1 MTVVHPAGASK
12 REIEV
17 LVMLGARLSNADI
30 AGRLHI
36 SVRTVEHHV
45 SALLR
50 KFGVADRRAL
60 AELAVQAQAGAP
72 VPRRLPGLPP
82 ALTTFIGRS
91 AEREHLMETLR
102 GARLVTLV
110 GPGGMGK
117 TRLAGQ
123 IAGAAGP
130 SFPSGGAF
138 VDLVPARGGYVA
150 QAVATALGVSERP
163 QQSLE
168 DAVVERLGESRSL
181 LVLDNCE
188 HVIDVV
194 APFAERV
201 LAACPGTRILATSR
215 ERLGVRG
222 ERAVPLGPL
231 PLASDAERLFIDR
244 ATAADPG
251 FEADPVLIAKLCAQL
266 DGMPLA
272 IELAAARS
280 ATLGE
285 DGLMAALDDQL
296 RLVAGGRGAD
306 ERHRSLRAVIGWSH
320 DLLDDEEQALFR
332 RLAVFAGAFNL
343 TAAAAAVSPAGS
355 TRGAVADV
363 LGRLADK
370 SLVSVH
376 RRVGAARWRLLQTVR
391 AFAIERLDISGERPE
406 IQDRHLRWAADV
418 ATELETRLDGD
429 EWYEEFDG
437 VADDLRAALAVAPE
451 GPGELPHR
459 LAQALAH
466 LAYTRRFLMESLGH
480 YRTSAER
487 APAPGEAAADL
498 YAASAVSHAIGDDG
512 QRPFDLLLAA
522 AQRAR
527 AAGDRGATAT
537 ALAQAVTTARR
548 HPAGFTAEVPYER
561 LRDLLDEAA
570 SAADGSNDAVV
581 AARLAEAAAWA
592 ATSDRYEADPALAEA
607 AVAAARATGDPVLIS
622 AALDAMATADIVA
635 GRGADVRR
643 IMDERLT
650 LLPAMSRHDPNAAP
664 EIVDTYRMAHLAA
677 LGVGDLPA
685 ALSIGQRTMDDDL
698 AGSSYHSAALLIT
711 PLVLSGRF
719 DEALRMA
726 GTAWEGWRR
735 AGRPRTGTMS
745 PPMAAVALV
754 HGLRGDDD
762 AYALWRSRAIE
773 VIGELPPHSTFVSMV
788 DARLAVH
795 AGRVEDAAALVRLT
809 FNGTRSWSPPY
820 SRAAGAELAVVAGL
834 PDAPELLSAAE
845 RQESAWAA
853 ACTARARGRLDG
865 DTAALTA
872 AVAGWE
878 HIGARFERASTLLLL
893 PDRAAEGRREL
904 GALGVELP
912 AQRV

>member
-1 MTVVHPAGASK
+1 MAVTHPAGASK

-36 SVRTVEHHV
+36 SVRTVENHV
-45 SALLR
+45 SSLLR
-50 KFGVADRRAL
+50 KYGVADRRAL
-60 AELAVQAQAGAP
+60 GELAVQVQAGAP
-72 VPRRLPGLPP
+72 VPGRLTGLPS
-82 ALTTFIGRS
+82 ALTTFVGRS

-102 GARLVTLV
+102 GARLVTVV

-130 SFPSGGAF
+130 SFPGGGAF

-201 LAACPGTRILATSR
+201 LAACPRTHILATSR

-231 PLASDAERLFIDR
+231 PLESDAERLFIDR

-251 FEADPVLIAKLCAQL
+251 FGADPVVVAKLCARL

-285 DGLMAALDDQL
+285 NGLLAALDDQL
-296 RLVAGGRGAD
+296 RLVAGGRGVD
-306 ERHRSLRAVIGWSH
+306 SRHRSLRAVIGWSH
-320 DLLDDEEQALFR
+320 DLLDGEEQALFR
-332 RLAVFAGAFNL
+332 RLAVFAGAFDL
-343 TAAAAAVSPAGS
+343 AAVAGVSPAGS
-355 TRGAVADV
+355 SRGAVADV

-376 RRVGAARWRLLQTVR
+376 RRGGTARWRLLQTVR
-391 AFAIERLDISGERPE
+391 AFAIEQLDVSGERPK

-418 ATELETRLDGD
+418 ATELETRLDGN

-459 LAQALAH
+459 LARALAH
-466 LAYTRRFLMESLGH
+466 LAYSRRFLMESLGH
-480 YRTSAER
+480 YRTAAEQ

-498 YAASAVSHAIGDDG
+498 YAASAVTHAIGDG
-512 QRPFDLLLAA
+512 QRSFDLLLAS
-522 AQRAR
+522 AQRGR
-527 AAGDRGATAT
+527 AAGDRRATAI
-537 ALAQAVTTARR
+537 ALSQAVTAARR
-548 HPAGFTAEVPYER
+548 LSSTAVPHVR
-561 LRDLLDEAA
+561 LRGLLDEAA
-570 SAADGSNDAVV
+570 SAAGGSSDTVV
-581 AARLAEAAAWA
+581 VARLAEAAAWA
-592 ATSDRYEADPALAEA
+592 ATSDRYEADPALAEI
-607 AVAAARATGDPVLIS
+607 AVKAARATGDPVLIS
-622 AALDAMATADIVA
+622 AALDVVATADLVA
-635 GRGADVRR
+635 GRPAEVRR
-643 IMDERLT
+643 VTDERLS
-650 LLPAMSRHDPNAAP
+650 LLRAMSRHDPHAGP

-685 ALSIGQRTMDDDL
+685 ALSIGGRTMDDDL
-698 AGSSYHSAALLIT
+698 AGNSYQSAALLIT

-726 GTAWEGWRR
+726 GTAWDGWLR
-735 AGRPRTGTMS
+735 AGRPLIRSMM

-754 HGLRGDDD
+754 HGLRGNGEGH
-762 AYALWRSRAIE
+762 ALWRSRAIE
-773 VIGELPPHSTFVSMV
+773 VIGELPPHSTFVTMV
-788 DARLAVH
+788 DARLALH
-795 AGRVEDAAALVRLT
+795 AGRVEDAAALVRQT
-809 FNGTRSWSPPY
+809 YNSIRSWSPPY
-820 SRAAGAELAVVAGL
+820 SQAVGAELAVVAKL
-834 PDAPELLSAAE
+834 PDAPDLLSAAE
-845 RQESAWAA
+845 RHESAWAA
-853 ACTARARGRLDG
+853 ACTARARGRLYG

-893 PDRAAEGRREL
+893 PDRAAEGRRDL
-904 GALGVELP
+904 DALGVEVP

>member
-1 MTVVHPAGASK
+1 MTVVYPAGASK

-50 KFGVADRRAL
+50 KFGVADRSAL

-72 VPRRLPGLPP
+72 VPRRLAGLPP

-102 GARLVTLV
+102 GTRLVTVV

-123 IAGAAGP
+123 VAAAAGP

-201 LAACPGTRILATSR
+201 LAACPGTHILATSR

-222 ERAVPLGPL
+222 ERTVPLGPL
-231 PLASDAERLFIDR
+231 PLESDAERLFIDR
-244 ATAADPG
+244 AADPG
-251 FEADPVLIAKLCAQL
+251 FAADPVVVAKLCARL

-285 DGLMAALDDQL
+285 NGLLAALDDQL
-296 RLVAGGRGAD
+296 RLVAGGRGVD

-332 RLAVFAGAFNL
+332 RLAVFAGAFDL
-343 TAAAAAVSPAGS
+343 TAVAEVSPAGS

-376 RRVGAARWRLLQTVR
+376 RRGGAARWRLLQTVR
-391 AFAIERLDISGERPE
+391 AFAIEQLDVSGERPE

-480 YRTSAER
+480 YRTAAER

-498 YAASAVSHAIGDDG
+498 RAAAAVSHAIGDDG

-527 AAGDRGATAT
+527 VAGDRGATAI

-548 HPAGFTAEVPYER
+548 HPAGFAAEVPYER

-570 SAADGSNDAVV
+570 SAADGSSDAVV
-581 AARLAEAAAWA
+581 AARLTEAAAWA
-592 ATSDRYEADPALAEA
+592 ATADRYEADPALAEA

-622 AALDAMATADIVA
+622 AALDTVATANMVA
-635 GRGADVRR
+635 GRAADVRR
-643 IMDERLT
+643 IMDERLA

-677 LGVGDLPA
+677 LGGGDLPA

-698 AGSSYHSAALLIT
+698 AGSSYYSAALLIT
-711 PLVLSGRF
+711 PLVLRGRF

-754 HGLRGDDD
+754 HGLRGDDEGH
-762 AYALWRSRAIE
+762 ALWRSRAIE

-809 FNGTRSWSPPY
+809 FNGIRSWSPPY
-820 SRAAGAELAVVAGL
+820 SRAVGVELAVIAGL

-845 RQESAWAA
+845 RHENAWAA
-853 ACTARARGRLDG
+853 ACTARARGRLYG

-893 PDRAAEGRREL
+893 PDRAAEGRRDL
-904 GALGVELP
+904 DALGVEVA

>member
-1 MTVVHPAGASK
+1 MDVTHPAGASK

-36 SVRTVEHHV
+36 SVRTVENHV
-45 SALLR
+45 SSLLR
-50 KFGVADRRAL
+50 KYGVADRRAL
-60 AELAVQAQAGAP
+60 GELAVQVQAGAP
-72 VPRRLPGLPP
+72 VPGRLAGLPS

-102 GARLVTLV
+102 GARLVTVV

-123 IAGAAGP
+123 IAGAAGS

-138 VDLVPARGGYVA
+138 VDLVPARGGYIA
-150 QAVATALGVSERP
+150 QAVATVLGVSERP

-194 APFAERV
+194 APFVERV
-201 LAACPGTRILATSR
+201 LAACPATHILATSR

-231 PLASDAERLFIDR
+231 PLESDAERLFIDR

-251 FEADPVLIAKLCAQL
+251 FGADPVVVAKLCARL

-280 ATLGE
+280 AGLGE
-285 DGLMAALDDQL
+285 NGLLAALDDQL
-296 RLVAGGRGAD
+296 RLVAGGRGVD
-306 ERHRSLRAVIGWSH
+306 ERHRSLRAVIGWSY

-332 RLAVFAGAFNL
+332 RLAVFAGAFDL
-343 TAAAAAVSPAGS
+343 AAVAGVSSAGS
-355 TRGAVADV
+355 THGAIADV

-376 RRVGAARWRLLQTVR
+376 RRGGAVRWRLLQTVR
-391 AFAIERLDISGERPE
+391 AFAIEQLDVSGERPE

-480 YRTSAER
+480 YRTAAER

-527 AAGDRGATAT
+527 VAGDRGATAI

-548 HPAGFTAEVPYER
+548 HPAGFAAEVPYER

-570 SAADGSNDAVV
+570 SAADGSSDAVV

-592 ATSDRYEADPALAEA
+592 ATADRYEADLVLAEA

-622 AALDAMATADIVA
+622 AALDTVATADIVA
-635 GRGADVRR
+635 GRGGAVRQ

-698 AGSSYHSAALLIT
+698 AGSSYYSAALLIT

-754 HGLRGDDD
+754 HGLRGDDEG
-762 AYALWRSRAIE
+762 YALWRSRAIE

-795 AGRVEDAAALVRLT
+795 AGRAEDAAALVRLT
-809 FNGTRSWSPPY
+809 FNGIRSWSPPY
-820 SRAAGAELAVVAGL
+820 SRAVGAELAVVAGL

-845 RQESAWAA
+845 RHESAWAA
-853 ACTARARGRLDG
+853 ACTARARGRLHG

-893 PDRAAEGRREL
+893 PDRAAEGRRDL
-904 GALGVELP
+904 DALGVEVP

>member
-1 MTVVHPAGASK
+1 MTVAYPAGASK

-36 SVRTVEHHV
+36 SVRTVESHV

-50 KFGVADRRAL
+50 KYGVADRRAL
-60 AELAVQAQAGAP
+60 AEIAVQAQAGAP
-72 VPRRLPGLPP
+72 VPGRLAGLQP

-91 AEREHLMETLR
+91 AEHEHLMETLR
-102 GARLVTLV
+102 SARLVTVV
-110 GPGGMGK
+110 GPGGVGK

-123 IAGAAGP
+123 IAEAAGP

-150 QAVATALGVSERP
+150 QAVAAALGVSERP

-168 DAVVERLGESRSL
+168 DAVVERLGEGRSL

-201 LAACPGTRILATSR
+201 LAGCPGTRILATSR
-215 ERLGVRG
+215 ERLGVPG

-231 PLASDAERLFIDR
+231 PLESDAERLFIDR

-251 FEADPVLIAKLCAQL
+251 FAADPVVVAKLCTRL

-285 DGLMAALDDQL
+285 NGLLAALDDHL
-296 RLVAGGRGAD
+296 RLVAGGRGVD
-306 ERHRSLRAVIGWSH
+306 ERHRSLRAVIGWSY
-320 DLLDDEEQALFR
+320 DLLDDEERALFR
-332 RLAVFAGAFNL
+332 RLAAFAGAFDL
-343 TAAAAAVSPAGS
+343 DAVAAVSPAGS

-370 SLVSVH
+370 SLVTVH
-376 RRVGAARWRLLQTVR
+376 RRGGAARWRLLQTVR
-391 AFAIERLDISGERPE
+391 AFAAEQLDASGERPE
-406 IQDRHLRWAADV
+406 TQDRHLRWAADV

-429 EWYEEFDG
+429 EWYEEFDA
-437 VADDLRAALAVAPE
+437 VADDLRAALAAAPE
-451 GPGELPHR
+451 GPAELPHR
-459 LAQALAH
+459 LARALAH

-480 YRTSAER
+480 YRAAAEL

-498 YAASAVSHAIGDDG
+498 SAASAVSHAIGDDG

-522 AQRAR
+522 AERAR
-527 AAGDRGATAT
+527 AAGDHGATAI

-548 HPAGFTAEVPYER
+548 HPAGFATEVPYER

-570 SAADGSNDAVV
+570 SAADGSSDAVV

-607 AVAAARATGDPVLIS
+607 AAAAARATGDPVLTS
-622 AALDAMATADIVA
+622 AALDAVATAGIVA

-643 IMDERLT
+643 VMDERLA
-650 LLPAMSRHDPNAAP
+650 LLPAMPRHDPNAAP

-685 ALSIGQRTMDDDL
+685 ALSIGQQTMDDDL
-698 AGSSYHSAALLIT
+698 AGSSYYSAALLIT

-726 GTAWEGWRR
+726 GTAWDGWQR

-754 HGLRGDDD
+754 HGLRGDDEG
-762 AYALWRSRAIE
+762 YALWRSRAIE
-773 VIGELPPHSTFVSMV
+773 VIGELPAHSTFVTMV

-795 AGRVEDAAALVRLT
+795 AGRVEDAAALVRLA
-809 FNGTRSWSPPY
+809 FNGIRSWSPPY
-820 SRAAGAELAVVAGL
+820 SRAVGAELAVVAGL
-834 PDAPELLSAAE
+834 PDAPDLLSAAE
-845 RQESAWAA
+845 RHESAWAA
-853 ACTARARGRLDG
+853 ACTARARGRHYG
-865 DTAALTA
+865 DSAALTA

-878 HIGARFERASTLLLL
+878 RIGARFERASTLLLL

-904 GALGVELP
+904 AALGVEVP
-912 AQRV
+912 AQGV

>member
-1 MTVVHPAGASK
+1 MTVAYPVGASK

-36 SVRTVEHHV
+36 SVRTVESHV

-50 KFGVADRRAL
+50 KYGVADRRAL
-60 AELAVQAQAGAP
+60 AEIAVQAQAGAP
-72 VPRRLPGLPP
+72 VPGRLAGLQP
-82 ALTTFIGRS
+82 ALTAFIGRS
-91 AEREHLMETLR
+91 VEHEHLLETLR
-102 GARLVTLV
+102 DARLVTLV
-110 GPGGMGK
+110 GPGGVGK

-123 IAGAAGP
+123 LAEAAGP

-150 QAVATALGVSERP
+150 QAVAAALGVSERP

-168 DAVVERLGESRSL
+168 DAVVERLGEGRSL

-201 LAACPGTRILATSR
+201 LAGCPGTRILATSR
-215 ERLGVRG
+215 ERLGVPG

-231 PLASDAERLFIDR
+231 PLGSDAERLFVDR
-244 ATAADPG
+244 ATAADSG
-251 FEADPVLIAKLCAQL
+251 FAADPAVVADLCRRL

-285 DGLMAALDDQL
+285 DGLLAALDDHL
-296 RLVAGGRGAD
+296 RLVAGGRGVD

-320 DLLDDEEQALFR
+320 DLLDEEERVLFR
-332 RLAVFAGAFNL
+332 RLAAFAGAFDL
-343 TAAAAAVSPAGS
+343 DAVVAVSPVGS

-370 SLVSVH
+370 SLVTVH
-376 RRVGAARWRLLQTVR
+376 RREGTARWRLLQTVR
-391 AFAIERLDISGERPE
+391 AFATEQLDGSGERPE
-406 IQDRHLRWAADV
+406 IQDRHLRWATDV
-418 ATELETRLDGD
+418 ATGLETRLDGD
-429 EWYEEFDG
+429 EWYEEFDA
-437 VADDLRAALAVAPE
+437 VADDLRAALAAAPE
-451 GPGELPHR
+451 GRAELPHR
-459 LAQALAH
+459 LARALAH
-466 LAYTRRFLMESLGH
+466 LAYSRRFLAESLGH
-480 YRTSAER
+480 YRAAAER
-487 APAPGEAAADL
+487 APAPGTAAADL
-498 YAASAVSHAIGDDG
+498 YAAAAVSHALGDDG

-522 AQRAR
+522 AERAR
-527 AAGDRGATAT
+527 AAGDHGARAI

-548 HPAGFTAEVPYER
+548 HPAGFAVPYQR
-561 LRDLLDEAA
+561 LRDLLDEAT
-570 SAADGSNDAVV
+570 SAADGASDAVV
-581 AARLAEAAAWA
+581 SARLAEAAAWA
-592 ATSDRYEADPALAEA
+592 ATSDRYEADPALADA
-607 AVAAARATGDPVLIS
+607 AAAAARATGDPVLIS
-622 AALDAMATADIVA
+622 AALDAVATAGIVA
-635 GRGADVRR
+635 GRGGEVRR
-643 IMDERLT
+643 VTEERLA
-650 LLPAMSRHDPNAAP
+650 LLPAMPRHDPTAAP

-685 ALSIGQRTMDDDL
+685 ALSIGQRTVDDDL
-698 AGSSYHSAALLIT
+698 AGGSYYSAALLIT

-726 GTAWEGWRR
+726 GTAWDGWQR

-762 AYALWRSRAIE
+762 GYALWRSRAIE
-773 VIGELPPHSTFVSMV
+773 VIGELPAHSTFLTMV

-795 AGRVEDAAALVRLT
+795 TGRVGDAAAIVRLA
-809 FNGTRSWSPPY
+809 FNGVRSWSPPY
-820 SRAAGAELAVVAGL
+820 SRAAGAELAVLAGL

-845 RQESAWAA
+845 RHESAWAA
-853 ACTARARGRLDG
+853 ACTTRARGRHDG
-865 DTAALTA
+865 DSAALTA

-878 HIGARFERASTLLLL
+878 RIGARFERATTLLLL
-893 PDRAAEGRREL
+893 PERAAEGRQEL
-904 GALGVELP
+904 AALGVEVP
-912 AQRV
+912 AGP